1 MSILEVPSSLHG
13 PALNS
18 EGKNSNGGYV
28 HQRVAAGG
36 SYEVGLSFLEVQTQF
51 FEVLN
56 IFCIFYVYKLFI
68 NCLHGFIY
76 GLCLFT
82 TSP

>member
-1 MSILEVPSSLHG
+1 M
-13 PALNS
+13 
-18 EGKNSNGGYV
+18 

-56 IFCIFYVYKLFI
+56 IFRIFYVYKLFI
-68 NCLHGFIY
+68 N
-76 GLCLFT
+76 
-82 TSP
+82 

>member
-1 MSILEVPSSLHG
+1 M
-13 PALNS
+13 
-18 EGKNSNGGYV
+18 

-56 IFCIFYVYKLFI
+56 IFCIFYVYKQFTWVYLRFM
-68 NCLHGFIY
+68 FIY
-76 GLCLFT
+76 NL
-82 TSP
+82 SVNIN